1 MCKRHTHAPE
11 VRLASEGAY
20 EGQTMRLDPHEQA
33 WGMRRANGHSW
44 GFPWWALWLIWPLI
58 GLTKLAAPLVSE
70 TLAAFTGSLGVLGA
84 QFVAVLLIVAG
95 IALLR
100 RS

>member
-1 MCKRHTHAPE
+1 MCKRHTFVPE
-11 VRLASEGAY
+11 PQLASDGVY
-20 EGQTMRLDPHEQA
+20 EGQTMRLDPRQQA
-33 WGMRRANGHSW
+33 LGIRQANGHCW

-58 GLTKLAAPLVSE
+58 GLTKLTAPLVLG
-70 TLAAFTGSLGVLGA
+70 TLAAFTGSLGIFGA
-84 QFVAVLLIVAG
+84 QFVAVILIIAG